1 MYESFLPLIT
11 EMRQWSDRNKKVK
24 TPLIKSYV
32 FVKVKKKELAPI
44 YAIPGVVAVLK
55 HLGEPAIVTDVE
67 INNLKIITNRS
78 DATKVV
84 QPFNLLSILLICNAL
99 QVDRFFLA
107 RKNELFLLFFV
118 VLHNYYSPSF

>member
-1 MYESFLPLIT
+1 MYDSFLPLIT